1 MSQTFKTAKPAS
13 APNVFATTSK
23 RSKAL
28 SSVIVPWSISNVN
41 PKANANVVNAASELN
56 FV

>member
-1 MSQTFKTAKPAS
+1 MPQTFKTAKPAS